1 MTLLI
6 TGNLLYAQ
14 VNQDP
19 VQPVRQGIS
28 LSGPRIGVTILAD
41 NYIKRIEQEY
51 DMELKPV
58 LAQFGWQFEERFFTV
73 KSGATAVTEWIVL
86 IGGFEQ
92 EKFLP
97 SLSWLVGM
105 RSAGGFEF
113 GVGPNL
119 AASGTSFVIATGVTL
134 QSAEINFPINF
145 ALSVSKSGSRF
156 TLLFGFNMRN
166 L

>member
-1 MTLLI
+1 
-6 TGNLLYAQ
+6 
-14 VNQDP
+14 
-19 VQPVRQGIS
+19 
-28 LSGPRIGVTILAD
+28 
-41 NYIKRIEQEY
+41 
-51 DMELKPV
+51 MELKPV